1 MKPFSRIISGTMTWG
16 AWGNLFSSSQMQSII
31 EEAVDMEIYTF
42 DNADIYGDYTT
53 EFEFGKAFSQS
64 NVNRE
69 KVQFITKCGIQLPS
83 QANPLRVK
91 HYDYSGDHIRMS
103 VENSLRNLHTDYID
117 LLLIHRPSPL
127 MEVEVISKEFQKLQK
142 EGKVK
147 YFGVSNFN
155 SYQMQLLQKEISV
168 TWNQIQCSLTHETPM
183 FDGTLDYMKVHEI
196 GVMAWNPL
204 GLYFKEDS
212 PQKKRIKKILV
223 PLCEKY
229 DCSDDQLLLAWLLQ
243 HPSKIH
249 PVIGTKSI
257 ARLKKSIMATKIN
270 LDLTDW
276 FLMLE
281 ASIGKPL
288 P

>member
-1 MKPFSRIISGTMTWG
+1 MSDINSKTPV
-16 AWGNLFSSSQMQSII
+16 LFFEPTAEHYI
-31 EEAVDMEIYTF
+31 EAFER
-42 DNADIYGDYTT
+42 
-53 EFEFGKAFSQS
+53 FEFGKAFSQS

-127 MEVEVISKEFQKLQK
+127 MEVEVISKEYKKIQK

-229 DCSDDQLLLAWLLQ
+229 DCSDDQFLLAWLLQ